1 MIAVTT
7 KAIRFVINLLN
18 PLKISLPEIILLDS
32 VLQNLSLLLLQ
43 EFQNYSSSRIY
54 QNCFFKQVET

>member
-7 KAIRFVINLLN
+7 KAIRFVLNLSN

-43 EFQNYSSSRIY
+43 
-54 QNCFFKQVET
+54 